1 MGCRNMQNQKTL
13 KISRKEILKYQIKNQ
28 IKRFFVEII
37 FKRIIPTLL
46 FLTLMLYLYSWDKHI
61 TMEAGFLKLWDE
73 LFHPI
78 IKCLYNVFLKD
89 LIKNGG
95 FK

>member
-1 MGCRNMQNQKTL
+1 
-13 KISRKEILKYQIKNQ
+13 
-28 IKRFFVEII
+28 
-37 FKRIIPTLL
+37 
-46 FLTLMLYLYSWDKHI
+46 MLYLYSWDKHI